1 MPIQNIDDRLARFG
15 RMQAWI
21 CHWQWS
27 VPQKAQYKL
36 TNHKHLEFVNFNRT
50 LNLVDAPELADSLRS
65 ILCGWDV
72 QENNELSDRADMTFT
87 KARRGYDWSIRS
99 DGLTAT
105 KLSGIPRNICDAVCD
120 FHYEAYRWYRS
131 AFRDQLCIH
140 AAAVKFGNGIVL
152 FPNTF
157 AAGKSIL
164 SVVLASQGYRLYA
177 DDVVALDM
185 ENHEAVSLGIL
196 PRLRL
201 PLPTKAISPLMSD
214 FLQTCRCLESPTQLY
229 VGLGDAHQA
238 RLGERGTIAAI
249 VVLERLSRYTPAKL
263 APVGAAEALR
273 TIITQNFNTAH
284 DVTKIFSIL
293 KEVTLN
299 SKTYK
304 LTYSDVEDAASSLT
318 KAFAS

>member
-1 MPIQNIDDRLARFG
+1 MPIQDIDDRLVRFG

-21 CHWQWS
+21 CHWQWF

-36 TNHKHLEFVNFNRT
+36 TDHKHLEFVNFNRKV
-50 LNLVDAPELADSLRS
+50 NLIDAPELADSLRS

-72 QENNELSDRADMTFT
+72 QENNELSDYADMAFT
-87 KARRGYDWSIRS
+87 KARRGYDLNIRS
-99 DGLTAT
+99 DGLKAT
-105 KLSGIPRNICDAVCD
+105 KTSETPRTICDAACG

-131 AFRDQLCIH
+131 AFRDHLCIH
-140 AAAVKFGNGIVL
+140 AAAVKIGDGIAL

-164 SVVLASQGYRLYA
+164 SLALASHGYRLYA

-185 ENHEAVSLGIL
+185 DSHEAVSLGIL

-201 PLPTKAISPLMSD
+201 PLPSKAISPLMAR
-214 FLQTCRCLESPTQLY
+214 FLQTRRCLESKTDLY
-229 VGLGDAHQA
+229 IGLDHELQA
-238 RLGERGTIAAI
+238 NLGERGIIAAI
-249 VVLERLSRYTPAKL
+249 VILDRLTRYTPARL
-263 APVGAAEALR
+263 VSIGAAETLR

-284 DVTKIFSIL
+284 DVTKIFSVL
-293 KEVTLN
+293 KETTLN

-304 LTYSDVEDAASSLT
+304 LIYSEPDDAVNSLT
-318 KAFAS
+318 KAFA

>member
-1 MPIQNIDDRLARFG
+1 
-15 RMQAWI
+15 
-21 CHWQWS
+21 
-27 VPQKAQYKL
+27 
-36 TNHKHLEFVNFNRT
+36 
-50 LNLVDAPELADSLRS
+50 LN
-65 ILCGWDV
+65 
-72 QENNELSDRADMTFT
+72 
-87 KARRGYDWSIRS
+87 IRS
-99 DGLTAT
+99 DGLKAT
-105 KLSGIPRNICDAVCD
+105 KPSETPRTICDAACG

-131 AFRDQLCIH
+131 AFRDHLCIH
-140 AAAVKFGNGIVL
+140 AAAVKIGDGIVL

-157 AAGKSIL
+157 AAGKSLL
-164 SVVLASQGYRLYA
+164 SVALASHGYRLYA

-185 ENHEAVSLGIL
+185 HSHEAVSLGIL

-201 PLPTKAISPLMSD
+201 PLPSKAISPLMSR
-214 FLQTCRCLESPTQLY
+214 FLQTRRCLESQTDLY
-229 VGLGDAHQA
+229 IGLDHELQA
-238 RLGERGTIAAI
+238 NLGERGMIAAI

-284 DVTKIFSIL
+284 NVTKIFTVL

-304 LTYSDVEDAASSLT
+304 LTYSNVEDAVNSLT